1 MHQKTN
7 CRFYFL
13 PHCIEEGAGNDLVIA
28 HDIVSRIGDK
38 VDCKII
44 EEDMPVLDIKY
55 IISLMDMVIGER
67 THSIINSISTSTPF
81 IVLTCSAD
89 FRTFDIVGHGCSMYD
104 YIFNLD
110 IPNLNEIEHKVLDII
125 SNVKRE
131 EALLD
136 NVCKGIEEKKNRFLQ
151 II

>member
-1 MHQKTN
+1 
-7 CRFYFL
+7 
-13 PHCIEEGAGNDLVIA
+13 
-28 HDIVSRIGDK
+28 
-38 VDCKII
+38 
-44 EEDMPVLDIKY
+44 
-55 IISLMDMVIGER
+55 MDMVIGER